1 MRIPALLLAAVT
13 LSGSA
18 AADEVFLKSGGRLS
32 GRIVSR
38 TATTVEVD
46 VGAGRIAV
54 PASSV
59 LRIEE
64 GRSALQE
71 YEERAGKLAA
81 GDADGWVALGQW
93 ADARGLGTQARE
105 AYHRALAASPLDPRA
120 NEALG
125 NVLMNGRW
133 VSEDESYRARGYVQ
147 YQGEWI
153 TPAEHDAIQRE
164 QAAEDA
170 RDRERR
176 ESESRAREAEA
187 RAAEAEARAKK
198 AEEEAREAQQ
208 ASEGIPLWYG
218 WGAGPIYW
226 PVGPIIVPPTPPRPP
241 RPPHPPV
248 PPPRSVPR

>member
-1 MRIPALLLAAVT
+1 MRVPALLLAAVL

-38 TATTVEVD
+38 TATMVEVD
-46 VGAGRIAV
+46 VGAGKIAV

-59 LRIEE
+59 VRIEE
-64 GRSALQE
+64 GRSPLQE

-81 GDADGWVALGQW
+81 GDADGWVALGEW
-93 ADARGLGTQARE
+93 ANARGLGTQARE

-125 NVLMNGRW
+125 NVLVDGRW

-153 TPAEHDAIQRE
+153 TPAEHEAMLRE
-164 QAAEDA
+164 RAAEDA

-176 ESESRAREAEA
+176 ESETRVREAEARASEAEARAREAEA
-187 RAAEAEARAKK
+187 GAE
-198 AEEEAREAQQ
+198 QT
-208 ASEGIPLWYG
+208 SEGIPLWYG
-218 WGAGPIYW
+218 WGAGPVSW
-226 PVGPIIVPPTPPRPP
+226 PVGPVVRPNPPRPAP
-241 RPPHPPV
+241 RPQPV
-248 PPPRSVPR
+248 PR